1 MPGVSIETGDTVWD
15 PMNLAQWRDPSEMR
29 ECELK
34 NGRAA
39 MLAVVGWIWP
49 QVFGLWA
56 ANDVTTADPI
66 AAIGQ
71 VNELAWVQILAAC
84 GMVEAADYN
93 FKKTGSLKP
102 FFDPLGLCPTDKA
115 GFEKNAAAR
124 AEERAHG
131 DDCLRRPRRPSLPP
145 KRGSR
150 HGQPRLSHN
159 LHRRTGIRRAL
170 GPLGPRDRTCACSGL
185 CAVFRSTCA

>member
-15 PMNLAQWRDPSEMR
+15 PMNLAQWRDPAEMR

-56 ANDVTTADPI
+56 ANDVTTTDPI

-71 VNELAWVQILAAC
+71 LLLNASAKAGGIGVGSTFPMDVIVHQGARAQPPILFFIRTTYAVFYSIHHYRLRGQHSRRSEADVDLPQRCEGARRLAAGC
-84 GMVEAADYN
+84 VHSHLIHVPG
-93 FKKTGSLKP
+93 
-102 FFDPLGLCPTDKA
+102 A
-115 GFEKNAAAR
+115 GPQ
-124 AEERAHG
+124 G
-131 DDCLRRPRRPSLPP
+131 C
-145 KRGSR
+145 
-150 HGQPRLSHN
+150 
-159 LHRRTGIRRAL
+159 
-170 GPLGPRDRTCACSGL
+170 RD
-185 CAVFRSTCA
+185 

>member
-15 PMNLAQWRDPSEMR
+15 PMNLAQWRDPAEMR

-93 FKKTGSLKP
+93 FKKTGSSKP

-115 GFEKNAAAR
+115 GFEKMQLPR
-124 AEERAHG
+124 AEKRAHG

-145 KRGSR
+145 KRVPGMGS
-150 HGQPRLSHN
+150 L
-159 LHRRTGIRRAL
+159 A
-170 GPLGPRDRTCACSGL
+170 
-185 CAVFRSTCA
+185 

>member
-15 PMNLAQWRDPSEMR
+15 PMNLAQWRDPAEMR

-56 ANDVTTADPI
+56 ANDVTTTDPI

-93 FKKTGSLKP
+93 FKRTGSTKP

-115 GFEKNAAAR
+115 GFVRAPPRARARAHAPRPTRALRTQEKMQLRELKNARMAMIAF
-124 AEERAHG
+124 AGLVVHHY
-131 DDCLRRPRRPSLPP
+131 LPSAVPGM
-145 KRGSR
+145 GS
-150 HGQPRLSHN
+150 L
-159 LHRRTGIRRAL
+159 A
-170 GPLGPRDRTCACSGL
+170 
-185 CAVFRSTCA
+185 

>member
-15 PMNLAQWRDPSEMR
+15 PMNLAQWRDPAEMR

-56 ANDVTTADPI
+56 ANDVTTTDPI

-93 FKKTGSLKP
+93 FKKTGSTKP
-102 FFDPLGLCPTDKA
+102 FFDPLGFCPSDKA
-115 GFEKNAAAR
+115 GFEKMQLRELKNARMAMITFAGLVV
-124 AEERAHG
+124 HHYV
-131 DDCLRRPRRPSLPP
+131 PS
-145 KRGSR
+145 
-150 HGQPRLSHN
+150 
-159 LHRRTGIRRAL
+159 
-170 GPLGPRDRTCACSGL
+170 
-185 CAVFRSTCA
+185 AVPGMGTLA

>member
-15 PMNLAQWRDPSEMR
+15 PMNLAQWRDPAEMR

-39 MLAVVGWIWP
+39 MLGVVGWIWP

-56 ANDVTTADPI
+56 ANDVTTTDPI

-93 FKKTGSLKP
+93 FKRTGSTKP

-115 GFEKNAAAR
+115 GFVRAPPRAR
-124 AEERAHG
+124 ARAHA
-131 DDCLRRPRRPSLPP
+131 
-145 KRGSR
+145 
-150 HGQPRLSHN
+150 PRL
-159 LHRRTGIRRAL
+159 TRAL
-170 GPLGPRDRTCACSGL
+170 RTQEKMQLRHSE
-185 CAVFRSTCA
+185 

>member
-15 PMNLAQWRDPSEMR
+15 PMNLAQWRDPAEMR

-66 AAIGQ
+66 G
-71 VNELAWVQILAAC
+71 
-84 GMVEAADYN
+84 YR
-93 FKKTGSLKP
+93 TG
-102 FFDPLGLCPTDKA
+102 
-115 GFEKNAAAR
+115 
-124 AEERAHG
+124 ERARVG
-131 DDCLRRPRRPSLPP
+131 PDPRRV
-145 KRGSR
+145 
-150 HGQPRLSHN
+150 
-159 LHRRTGIRRAL
+159 
-170 GPLGPRDRTCACSGL
+170 RDG
-185 CAVFRSTCA
+185 

>member
-1 MPGVSIETGDTVWD
+1 MVSRAAILALCVSTVTCFGARKCHGFAHADAPDLAVDESGRCGSRAPLTLPPAVMTFPLLAAGMPGVSIETGDTVWD
-15 PMNLAQWRDPSEMR
+15 PMNLAQWRDPAEMR

-84 GMVEAADYN
+84 GMV
-93 FKKTGSLKP
+93 KP
-102 FFDPLGLCPTDKA
+102 PTITSRRRARRSPSSTRLEQGWLCPT
-115 GFEKNAAAR
+115 AR
-124 AEERAHG
+124 ARA
-131 DDCLRRPRRPSLPP
+131 
-145 KRGSR
+145 
-150 HGQPRLSHN
+150 
-159 LHRRTGIRRAL
+159 
-170 GPLGPRDRTCACSGL
+170 CA
-185 CAVFRSTCA
+185 R